1 MLIDLKGMAA
11 DFPTAWKSAIFGNV
25 ASANLKV
32 LRMDEC
38 AYEAETH
45 DYAEALV
52 VLEGCMHLS
61 IADRTVAVKAGEVF
75 VVPPGLHHGVAP
87 GSHGTLLIID
97 PSSAA

>member
-11 DFPTAWKSAIFGNV
+11 ESPAAWKSTIFGKV

-38 AYEAETH
+38 AYDAETH
-45 DYAEALV
+45 EYAEALI
-52 VLEGCMHLS
+52 VLDGCMHLS
-61 IADRTVAVKAGEVF
+61 IADRTVTVKAGEVF

-87 GSHGTLLIID
+87 GSHGTLLIVD
-97 PSSAA
+97 PSAAA